1 MKKTMSLL
9 MALLLVMPDLKL
21 RQHLEGINRLSQNTA
36 GQSTADGQTA
46 EDAQGV
52 CGGGITAAMGAV
64 TTERSSLLS

>member
-21 RQHLEGINRLSQNTA
+21 RQHPEGINRLSQNTA

-46 EDAQGV
+46 EDA
-52 CGGGITAAMGAV
+52 
-64 TTERSSLLS
+64 